1 LASVVCWAL
10 LLIASSATNAQ
21 TTDPATGL
29 PLSSTSNVLNLGG
42 GLPWSNT
49 VQGSAG
55 GYSGGWT
62 PAYNPSTGNII
73 FGYSTQTVSQT
84 AAINT
89 ALANA
94 GTGIQLAGYSYS
106 WGINNE
112 KSISG
117 GNRGTVTGNVSLIG
131 SSGNTLESFNYDY
144 SSVNTASSVFQQFSG
159 TQLFNNRYDTTA
171 ATGLQVSFTGK
182 DQNYWAGYYGPRVHV
197 NSVDLLY
204 TTNPCATNP
213 AYSPTCAGFKDVVT
227 SSNLLPNPDAVAT
240 NGSTVYNT
248 FAVNT
253 ALENSGA
260 GVKVYGFNYSYNY
273 SLGNGTYGCTATN
286 QDGSCSWYMTTNP
299 NAQVRVLL
307 TNSSNQT
314 VYTAGQSYSTPNTAE
329 NVSNKFLLSSTTNSL
344 ALGNFTMGA
353 MVSGNAAV
361 QNMSVTALYT
371 PDPCV
376 ANPLSSTSCPGYG
389 AAFAKQM
396 LASLAAAPAASSTAT
411 TAAATSTA
419 TTSDSTATAA
429 ATTPV
434 AVATAAPTP
443 APVAATTDTSGQQS
457 SQQQQQQAAA
467 SAGSAP
473 TATPVTSAAPSATN
487 PQPQPGAVQMAGSTK
502 PAETK
507 SGPSALAMSVVAK
520 EQAKVNATTA
530 AVVSQANDA
539 ANSASSAAL
548 TTALTVAGSAQSAS
562 ITAATATAS
571 SSSSS
576 TNKTASSS
584 STSVITLQSNTP
596 TTLSSLNNQR
606 TASGQ
611 TAVTVVAETTTS
623 FESTLPVK
631 NDSAASTQTA
641 VTTVQQT
648 ASQVLPTAPK
658 QQEVVASSAEQTQTA
673 SLPPQAPRQQEAVQ
687 TAVQQV
693 QMASTLPQAPKQQD
707 TVQTATEQTQMASTL
722 PVAPRLQEVVQTF
735 AQQEQ
740 TGSLPPQ
747 APKQQETAQAQVQQ
761 TSTAAVLPTAPRQ
774 QNQNTQSTG
783 QQTQTASLPP
793 QAPKQQEVVQAVVQQ
808 TATSTAAPTAPKQT
822 QMETQTQATVVAML
836 QQQTQQAA
844 PAQLPVVQYMPPPQ
858 PENRETSAF
867 VDYSIFTQTNL
878 DSMKKTTVAT
888 FTEVEVP
895 RVETVK
901 ASGRGTI
908 NDYINPQAFMALQGA
923 EQTQDGMVKRNV
935 EPNEVAGAVDIANI
949 ATQPKGFDAYTKL
962 TLLDAQFYKSEE
974 VYKNQKT
981 VDNERVLRGLLRGSD
996 RLHQEMVDLQ
1006 YKQGDSK

>member
-1 LASVVCWAL
+1 MTITKILASVVCWAL

-55 GYSGGWT
+55 GYSGGYT
-62 PAYNPSTGNII
+62 PAYNPLTGNII

-112 KSISG
+112 KSISN
-117 GNRGTVTGNVSLIG
+117 GNRGTVTGTVSLLGPGG
-131 SSGNTLESFNYDY
+131 STLESFGYNYNN
-144 SSVNTASSVFQQFSG
+144 VNTASGIFQQFSG

-227 SSNLLPNPDAVAT
+227 SSNLLPNPDVVAT

-329 NVSNKFLLSSTTNSL
+329 NVSRQFLLSSTTNSL
-344 ALGNFTMGA
+344 SLGNFTMGA
-353 MVSGNAAV
+353 TTSGNAAV

-396 LASLAAAPAASSTAT
+396 LASLAAAPAASSTTT
-411 TAAATSTA
+411 TAAASTA
-419 TTSDSTATAA
+419 ATSDSTTTAA

-434 AVATAAPTP
+434 AAATTTPTP
-443 APVAATTDTSGQQS
+443 APTATTTDTSSQQS
-457 SQQQQQQAAA
+457 SSQQQQQAAA
-467 SAGSAP
+467 GPATSA
-473 TATPVTSAAPSATN
+473 PVTSAAPSATN
-487 PQPQPGAVQMAGSTK
+487 PQPKPGDVQVAGSTK
-502 PAETK
+502 PSSDSK
-507 SGPSALAMSVVAK
+507 GGGPSALAMSVVSK
-520 EQAKVNATTA
+520 EQAKVNATSA
-530 AVVSQANDA
+530 AVVAQANDA
-539 ANSASSAAL
+539 AATATSAAL
-548 TTALTVAGSAQSAS
+548 TVAEAVAGTAQSAS
-562 ITAATATAS
+562 ITAATAVAS
-571 SSSSS
+571 STSS
-576 TNKTASSS
+576 TSTKTASSS
-584 STSVITLQSNTP
+584 STSVITLQANTP
-596 TTLSSLNNQR
+596 TTLASINNQR
-606 TASGQ
+606 ATSSQ
-611 TAVTVVAETTTS
+611 TAAAETSTNTQSAESSLPTRNNNATS
-623 FESTLPVK
+623 TQSAEVAVQQTVAQTLPTAPKQQESVAS
-631 NDSAASTQTA
+631 SAQQTQTSSLPPPAPRQQETVQAVVQQTQTA
-641 VTTVQQT
+641 NALPAAPKQQDTNQGSVQQVQT
-648 ASQVLPTAPK
+648 ASLPTAPK
-658 QQEVVASSAEQTQTA
+658 QQEVV
-673 SLPPQAPRQQEAVQ
+673 QAVIQQ
-687 TAVQQV
+687 TAV
-693 QMASTLPQAPKQQD
+693 
-707 TVQTATEQTQMASTL
+707 
-722 PVAPRLQEVVQTF
+722 
-735 AQQEQ
+735 
-740 TGSLPPQ
+740 
-747 APKQQETAQAQVQQ
+747 
-761 TSTAAVLPTAPRQ
+761 
-774 QNQNTQSTG
+774 
-783 QQTQTASLPP
+783 
-793 QAPKQQEVVQAVVQQ
+793 
-808 TATSTAAPTAPKQT
+808 STAAPTPPKQT
-822 QMETQTQATVVAML
+822 QAEVPTQVITVAMV
-836 QQQTQQAA
+836 QQQTFQAA
-844 PAQLPVVQYMPPPQ
+844 PAQPPVVQYIPPPQ
-858 PENRETSAF
+858 PENKESSAL
-867 VDYSIFTQTNL
+867 VDYSILVPTNL
-878 DSMKKTTVAT
+878 DALKKITVAT

-895 RVETVK
+895 RVETVR
-901 ASGRGTI
+901 AGSRGTI

-923 EQTQDGMVKRNV
+923 EPTQDGMVKRNV
-935 EPNEVAGAVDIANI
+935 EPNEVAGAVDIASI
-949 ATQPKGFDAYTKL
+949 ATQPKGFDAYTKI

-981 VDNERVLRGLLRGSD
+981 VDNERVLRGLVRGSD

-1006 YKQGDSK
+1006 YKEK